1 MPKVNP
7 DILRWARETAGL
19 SPEAAV
25 KKLSLLPAR
34 GASAIERLAALESG
48 DDLPSRPMLVKMSKQ
63 YRRPLLTFYLSEP
76 PQRGDRGQDFRKL
89 PKGQSLAN
97 DPLLDALIR
106 DVLARQSMVRSAMED
121 EEDISPL
128 PYVGSKRMS
137 DGNANVLASIQSVL
151 QISLDDFRSQSSPR
165 EAFAALRRTA
175 EEAGIFVLL
184 IGNLGTHH
192 TTIELKA
199 FRGFALA
206 DEVAP
211 FVVINDQDSD
221 AAWSFTLL
229 HELTH
234 IWLGQTGISGARAER
249 AIERFCSDV
258 ASEFLLP
265 RDELEQFDL
274 ADSTN
279 IQDTVNWISQFGAH
293 RKLSGSLVAYRLYRA
308 GSIDKETWQNLDT
321 VFTKM
326 WLATRDDQRQ
336 KSRNQEGGP
345 NYYIVRRYRVG
356 GALLDL
362 VDRLV
367 AAGDLTTSKAG
378 KVLGVKAKQVQT
390 LLEARH
396 HTGVHRPA

>member
-1 MPKVNP
+1 
-7 DILRWARETAGL
+7 
-19 SPEAAV
+19 
-25 KKLSLLPAR
+25 
-34 GASAIERLAALESG
+34 
-48 DDLPSRPMLVKMSKQ
+48 
-63 YRRPLLTFYLSEP
+63 
-76 PQRGDRGQDFRKL
+76 
-89 PKGQSLAN
+89 
-97 DPLLDALIR
+97 
-106 DVLARQSMVRSAMED
+106 
-121 EEDISPL
+121 
-128 PYVGSKRMS
+128 
-137 DGNANVLASIQSVL
+137 
-151 QISLDDFRSQSSPR
+151 
-165 EAFAALRRTA
+165 
-175 EEAGIFVLL
+175 
-184 IGNLGTHH
+184 
-192 TTIELKA
+192 
-199 FRGFALA
+199 
-206 DEVAP
+206 
-211 FVVINDQDSD
+211 
-221 AAWSFTLL
+221 
-229 HELTH
+229 
-234 IWLGQTGISGARAER
+234 
-249 AIERFCSDV
+249 
-258 ASEFLLP
+258 LP